1 MNINFKTIWDQVKDI
16 VLKSLLAYQVEIPNS
31 PSSFELLGYDII
43 IDTDLK
49 SWLLEINTSPY
60 P

>member
-1 MNINFKTIWDQVKDI
+1 
-16 VLKSLLAYQVEIPNS
+16 
-31 PSSFELLGYDII
+31 LLGYDII

-60 P
+60 PWEKLRIRWWD